1 MSCSIC
7 LTHFLK
13 IGYNESCNDA
23 FHEPFISPLN
33 FSGAQKLMILS
44 CGPLPLIYI
53 CSVCPENNNFLERAF
68 YKKRKQIPFCIF
80 AFSWYLWWQ
89 KCGSTLMFRVL
100 QRSDAFKVFWQIER
114 YNIWPWNFWFE
125 LSKYVLLRPY
135 RDISTSFLTVTT
147 R

>member
-68 YKKRKQIPFCIF
+68 YKKENKSLYAFLHFLGIYDDKNVRLRECSEFCKDLMLLKFSYRLKDIIYGLEIF
-80 AFSWYLWWQ
+80 GLNLQ
-89 KCGSTLMFRVL
+89 NMF
-100 QRSDAFKVFWQIER
+100 
-114 YNIWPWNFWFE
+114 Y
-125 LSKYVLLRPY
+125 
-135 RDISTSFLTVTT
+135 
-147 R
+147 